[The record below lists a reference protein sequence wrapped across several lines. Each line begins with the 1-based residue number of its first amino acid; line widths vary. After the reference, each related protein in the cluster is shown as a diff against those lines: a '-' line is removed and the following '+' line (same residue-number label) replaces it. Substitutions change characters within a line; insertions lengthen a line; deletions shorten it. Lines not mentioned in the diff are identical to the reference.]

1 MIKTILVI
9 ICFCLSNLSVAAS
22 FPGNANFNFQMVN
35 VGQIIQL
42 IYAEAL
48 SQPYVISP
56 DVLTDS
62 RLVSFRYESKNGEI
76 KSFIANFLDS
86 LGLQVKTKN
95 GVDYV
100 SQKTDE
106 AKTEFQPEFE
116 TFIYKPKYRE
126 VGYISRVL
134 APVFK
139 GSFSTNR
146 SIAAPDSAKIN
157 KDVPAGSAAAQIDQS
172 ADVLLFTGTDK
183 EIAAL
188 QKLLP
193 QIDDA
198 KGQVMVRGVVYEVAT
213 TDKEG
218 SAFSAVLSILGG
230 KFTVSNSGTTQLDSF
245 IKLKTNAVDAVF
257 SALSK
262 DSRFNVVS
270 KASMR
275 VASGSIGHSSYGQEV
290 PVLGSVSY
298 PSGAGQAVQ
307 DVQYRSSGVIFDV
320 RPIVRQSVV
329 DLDVTQQLSDFVQTN
344 TGVNNSPTL
353 NKREVKTSLELEDG
367 DVIVIG
373 GLNTDKKIGAS
384 SGFSFLPR
392 WMSAESKEINK
403 TEIILVLYVKID

>member
-9 ICFCLSNLSVAAS
+9 ICFCLANFSMAAS

-100 SQKTDE
+100 SKKTDE
-106 AKTEFQPEFE
+106 AKTEFQPDLE
-116 TFIYKPKYRE
+116 TFIYQPKYRE

-134 APVFK
+134 APLFK
-139 GSFSTNR
+139 GSFSANKT
-146 SIAAPDSAKIN
+146 IAATDSAKVN
-157 KDVPAGSAAAQIDQS
+157 KDVPQGSAASLIDQS

-183 EIAAL
+183 EIATL

-193 QIDDA
+193 QIDQA

-213 TDKEG
+213 TDKDG

-230 KFTVSNSGTTQLDSF
+230 KFTVSNVGTTQLDSF

-275 VASGSIGHSSYGQEV
+275 VSSGSVGHSSYGQDV

-329 DLDVTQQLSDFVQTN
+329 DLEVTQQLSDFVQTN

-353 NKREVKTSLELEDG
+353 NKREVKTSLTLDDG
-367 DVIVIG
+367 DVVVIG
-373 GLNTDKKIGAS
+373 GLNTDKQTDTN
-384 SGFSFLPR
+384 SGFSFLPS
-392 WMSAESKEINK
+392 WAKSKSSEISK
-403 TEIILVLYVKID
+403 TEILLVLHLQKI

>member
-1 MIKTILVI
+1 MKKLLVLLL
-9 ICFCLSNLSVAAS
+9 CLASVTQAATA
-22 FPGNANFNFQMVN
+22 PAPANFQFQMIN
-35 VGQIIQL
+35 VGQVIQL

-48 SQPYVISP
+48 NQPYVISP
-56 DVLTDS
+56 EVLTDS

-100 SQKTDE
+100 SKKPDE
-106 AKTEFQPEFE
+106 VKTEFQPEFE

-218 SAFSAVLSILGG
+218 SAFSAVLSVLGG

-353 NKREVKTSLELEDG
+353 NKREVKTSLTLSDG
-367 DVIVIG
+367 DVVIIG
-373 GLNTDKKIGAS
+373 GLNTNKQTNTS
-384 SGFSFLPR
+384 SRFSFLPN
-392 WMSAESKEINK
+392 WMSAKSKELQN
-403 TEIILVLYVKID
+403 TEIVLVLHISFI